1 MAENWTLW
9 HRGSLR
15 RFCSICCRVFI
26 GRLTSEI
33 EEHNAALAVPGVDCV
48 VGAVHCAHVW
58 LARWQLVGW
67 GGGGIASHAACDWYS
82 CRTSVIRHTTHTP
95 SGSDSLIASTRAS
108 SKNISLRDIVHVTS
122 MCCHRW
128 TRVTSVS
135 AEINQLFHDSFW
147 AV

>member
-1 MAENWTLW
+1 LW

-58 LARWQLVGW
+58 LARWRLVEP
-67 GGGGIASHAACDWYS
+67 AAAQPAMLRAID
-82 CRTSVIRHTTHTP
+82 TAADAAV
-95 SGSDSLIASTRAS
+95 GSDTTA
-108 SKNISLRDIVHVTS
+108 
-122 MCCHRW
+122 
-128 TRVTSVS
+128 RV
-135 AEINQLFHDSFW
+135 I
-147 AV
+147 